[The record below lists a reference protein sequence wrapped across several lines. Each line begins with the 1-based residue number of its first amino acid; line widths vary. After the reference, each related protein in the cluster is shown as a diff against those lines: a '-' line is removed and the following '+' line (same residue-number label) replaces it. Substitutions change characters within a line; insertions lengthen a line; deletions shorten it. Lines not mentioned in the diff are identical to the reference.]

1 MKFLDK
7 LVTVF
12 LSLLSICVSLF
23 FIVTATK
30 VVSLQYFMTSLS
42 TLYGSWEAG
51 VFGISLLVL
60 SLCILV
66 YILKPRELPE
76 TIVSE
81 SDLGKVAITLGA
93 VESLVQ
99 KVIRDIEDVTE
110 SKIYI
115 KKQED
120 GVSIVLKIT
129 VNYDVVI
136 PDLTSEMQTTVKN
149 YVEST
154 AGIRVKNVRIIV
166 SNVSNQKAKAV
177 K

>member
-115 KKQED
+115 KKQ
-120 GVSIVLKIT
+120 
-129 VNYDVVI
+129 
-136 PDLTSEMQTTVKN
+136 
-149 YVEST
+149 
-154 AGIRVKNVRIIV
+154 
-166 SNVSNQKAKAV
+166 
-177 K
+177 

>member
-1 MKFLDK
+1 
-7 LVTVF
+7 
-12 LSLLSICVSLF
+12 
-23 FIVTATK
+23 
-30 VVSLQYFMTSLS
+30 
-42 TLYGSWEAG
+42 
-51 VFGISLLVL
+51 
-60 SLCILV
+60 V